1 METKRNCNCIT
12 NKKLTIMKQE
22 FFFFY
27 ISPWKMLFTTRTVF
41 DYMRELIEDG
51 YHIDQYMKEGFNWSI
66 LAHKR

>member
-1 METKRNCNCIT
+1 
-12 NKKLTIMKQE
+12 MKQE